1 MSSKKIIKNVWAVV
15 SHGEYYTDACF
26 LFLQCS
32 IEETNKSD
40 GYCPLN
46 NLVKSQIQSVIDG
59 TQRTRVMILAAT
71 GITEFG
77 SRNLLGHQFL
87 ILDPLCSGI
96 EY

>member
-1 MSSKKIIKNVWAVV
+1 MDIDTN
-15 SHGEYYTDACF
+15 ACF
-26 LFLQCS
+26 RSLQCS
-32 IEETNKSD
+32 AEETNQFDIHRNLK
-40 GYCPLN
+40 GLN
-46 NLVKSQIQSVIDG
+46 NKVKSQIQSVIDG
-59 TQRTRVMILAAT
+59 TQRTRVMIPAAT